1 MISSAGKFKR
11 VPLANSFGSYS
22 VTAFGINIFNS
33 LLNEK
38 EWIVLV
44 LDLPYFQVDQKEN
57 DPKEMDIFSEMSAD
71 ELHRLQFASN
81 TFFMLNY
88 LWEGNGHTHYN
99 FWELL
104 TCSALRHNIP
114 LEKIFFISSNLKNE
128 EQYNI
133 WQSIYYPNS
142 RINVI
147 CFNFF
152 ADYVQQKLKHNISI
166 DTTVKNI
173 KEDQKFFLSLN
184 RRKRSFRI
192 YTIYKIFES
201 NFYKNTAISYDKLV
215 SSHPQEHPEIYQNID
230 PDIYQRL
237 MESSPAV
244 LDFSDFEQNWACE
257 PKDAIMPSS
266 LFDKSL
272 ISLVGETLFETNGS
286 TELFY
291 SEKTFKPML
300 FNHPIMIFGQPGLNT
315 YLETVGFKNYSCYF
329 DLSFDNIENHVTRIN
344 AQVSQLEV
352 LNDRLSGMKISQ
364 RIEWF
369 LQGRETLEYNKEALR
384 AQDFNKKKLQKLIDI
399 VKSITE

>member
-1 MISSAGKFKR
+1 MTNKFR
-11 VPLANSFGSYS
+11 RQTLQE
-22 VTAFGINIFNS
+22 AFGGYEVRVFGVNIFNS
-33 LLNEK
+33 LLKNN
-38 EWIVLV
+38 EWIVFTLE
-44 LDLPYFQVDQKEN
+44 LPYYDFTATAN
-57 DPKEMDIFSEMSAD
+57 SPKVMDIFEELTND
-71 ELHRLQFASN
+71 EIQRLKNSTN
-81 TFFMLNY
+81 TFFILNY
-88 LWEGNGHTHYN
+88 SWEGSGYKFYN

-104 TCSALRHNIP
+104 TCSALRHDIP
-114 LEKIFFISSNLKNE
+114 LEKIFFISSNLKDE

-133 WQSIYYPNS
+133 WQSRYYPTS

-152 ADYVQQKLKHNISI
+152 AEYVQQKLKHNISI
-166 DTTVKNI
+166 DTTINNI

-201 NFYKNTAISYDKLV
+201 NFYKNTAISYDKLI

-244 LDFSDFEQNWACE
+244 LDFADFEQNWACE
-257 PKDAIMPSS
+257 PKDAIMPAS

-329 DLSFDNIENHVTRIN
+329 DLSFDNIENHVARIN
-344 AQVSQLEV
+344 AQIAQLEV
-352 LNDRLSGMKISQ
+352 LNDRLSRMNISQ

>member
-1 MISSAGKFKR
+1 MTSSAGKFR
-11 VPLANSFGSYS
+11 RQTLPNAFGSFTVNAY
-22 VTAFGINIFNS
+22 GINIFDS
-33 LLNEK
+33 LLNNK

-44 LDLPYFQVDQKEN
+44 LDLPYFQVNAKEN
-57 DPKEMDIFSEMSAD
+57 DPKEMDIFSEMDSD
-71 ELHRLQFASN
+71 ELYKLQFSSN

-88 LWEGNGHTHYN
+88 TWEGSGHVQYN

-114 LEKIFFISSNLKNE
+114 LEKIFFISSNLRDE

-133 WQSIYYPNS
+133 WQSIHYPNN
-142 RINVI
+142 RINVV
-147 CFNFF
+147 CFNYF
-152 ADYVQQKLKHNISI
+152 AEYVNQKLNYNISI

-201 NFYKNTAISYDKLV
+201 NFYKNTAISYDKLIP
-215 SSHPQEHPEIYQNID
+215 SHPQEHPEIYQNIN
-230 PDIYQRL
+230 PDTYRRL

-244 LDFSDFEQNWACE
+244 LDFADFEQNWACE
-257 PKDAIMPSS
+257 PKDAIMPAS

-272 ISLVGETLFETNGS
+272 ISLVSETLFETNGS

-329 DLSFDNIENHVTRIN
+329 DLSFDNIENHVARIN
-344 AQVSQLEV
+344 AQIAQLEV
-352 LNDRLSGMKISQ
+352 LNDRLSRMNISQ
-364 RIEWF
+364 KIEWF

-384 AQDFNKKKLQKLIDI
+384 AQDFNKKKLQKFIDI
-399 VKSITE
+399 VKTITE